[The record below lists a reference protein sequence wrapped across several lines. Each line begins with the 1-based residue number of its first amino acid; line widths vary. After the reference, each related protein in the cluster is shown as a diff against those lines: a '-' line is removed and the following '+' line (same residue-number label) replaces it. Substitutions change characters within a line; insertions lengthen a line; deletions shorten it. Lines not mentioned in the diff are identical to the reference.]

1 MVTLGLAGIGP
12 EDVMAA
18 VGGGVVN
25 GGRLLARE
33 NGRTVVS
40 SGFRRLD
47 ALLPAGGVRR
57 GSLIDWFAGD
67 GPAGNGMA
75 GGGAATL
82 AFAIACR
89 LAGASMQEG
98 DAGPRTIV
106 VVDRAGWFHPPAV
119 LPWLTD
125 RRRLV
130 VARPSR
136 DADEIWTIDQ
146 ALRCPGVAAV
156 LAWPRGTVAGRRGGG
171 PRSSHGMQQ
180 WTTAMR
186 RWQLAAASSGAVGL
200 LVRPDA
206 VRCEPSWAEA
216 RLAISPQASGRSGN
230 RLLERCLRV
239 AVARGVWSA
248 ADPELERS
256 AEIVIDLARGVEGM
270 ARSAEVPEQAPIR
283 RNDARRPGP
292 PHGQDAEPRSGTG
305 SGTGSFTRS
314 CIRAG
319 VACRAS

>member
-1 MVTLGLAGIGP
+1 
-12 EDVMAA
+12 
-18 VGGGVVN
+18 
-25 GGRLLARE
+25 
-33 NGRTVVS
+33 
-40 SGFRRLD
+40 
-47 ALLPAGGVRR
+47 
-57 GSLIDWFAGD
+57 
-67 GPAGNGMA
+67 
-75 GGGAATL
+75 
-82 AFAIACR
+82 
-89 LAGASMQEG
+89 
-98 DAGPRTIV
+98 
-106 VVDRAGWFHPPAV
+106 
-119 LPWLTD
+119 
-125 RRRLV
+125 
-130 VARPSR
+130 
-136 DADEIWTIDQ
+136 
-146 ALRCPGVAAV
+146 
-156 LAWPRGTVAGRRGGG
+156 
-171 PRSSHGMQQ
+171 MQQ

-216 RLAISPQASGRSGN
+216 RLAISPQVSGRSGN

-305 SGTGSFTRS
+305 SFTRS